1 MGLIFFV
8 FIFSMIEQI
17 LLFVQIFEVLDT
29 SSTMTYQ
36 RLQMSMSTALDE
48 LDVSAIVA
56 KL

>member
-8 FIFSMIEQI
+8 LIFSMIEQV